1 MIILPKEDLLSTKE
15 NLEKDSQKLNEFIM
29 DDPLFLK
36 KKKKEQENWKFLYKR
51 MCQFLDAINVIL
63 TNQT

>member
-1 MIILPKEDLLSTKE
+1 MIILPKEELSSTKE
-15 NLEKDSQKLNEFIM
+15 NLKKDSQKLNEFIM
-29 DDPLFLK
+29 DDPLFLDLPK
-36 KKKKEQENWKFLYKR
+36 EEQENWKFLYKR

>member
-15 NLEKDSQKLNEFIM
+15 NLEKDSKKLNEFIM
-29 DDPLFLK
+29 DDPLFLDLPK
-36 KKKKEQENWKFLYKR
+36 EEQENWKFLYKR
-51 MCQFLDAINVIL
+51 MCQFLDAINVIF